1 MMEQVQNQAGIFH
14 VDPTKSPATLP
25 APISYMSSLNLHT
38 FKSNNSSSATVM
50 LHEQISRIKN
60 ENYMPTEE
68 NVVKPIK
75 KKQS

>member
-1 MMEQVQNQAGIFH
+1 MPLSHQLHFLH
-14 VDPTKSPATLP
+14 DPIRSV
-25 APISYMSSLNLHT
+25 SSVGLHR

-60 ENYMPTEE
+60 KNMPTE
-68 NVVKPIK
+68 NTVKPIK

>member
-1 MMEQVQNQAGIFH
+1 
-14 VDPTKSPATLP
+14 
-25 APISYMSSLNLHT
+25 
-38 FKSNNSSSATVM
+38 M